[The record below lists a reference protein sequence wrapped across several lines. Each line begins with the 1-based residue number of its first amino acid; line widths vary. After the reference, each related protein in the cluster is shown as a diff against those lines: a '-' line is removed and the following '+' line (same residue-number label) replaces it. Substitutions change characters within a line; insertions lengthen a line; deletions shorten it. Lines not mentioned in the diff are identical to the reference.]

1 MPEPARTLVVSLS
14 GRRRT
19 SRLQTAPQASPGG
32 CGGPAIPI
40 RHGRPV
46 LRKWRIAQRLPGS
59 QMSIALGSRR
69 GAEDAE
75 IQCVMNPEREQ
86 RRIAICR
93 TICLPPVTPDAFRGQ
108 LRGEE
113 NGLRRQQAALYP
125 GEGRGPVG
133 KAAVSHYDPSPNW
146 APAFAG
152 VHPRSRTGPGDG
164 SFGVIDR
171 TSRRV
176 TCNCPGFMT
185 LRNAAASQDALHPTT
200 PSFERP
206 LMARLLIHSGSF
218 PGPGTACE
226 FANGLIW

>member
-19 SRLQTAPQASPGG
+19 SRLQTGPQASPGG
-32 CGGPAIPI
+32 CGGPTIPI

-59 QMSIALGSRR
+59 QRSIALGSRR

-75 IQCVMNPEREQ
+75 IQCVMDPEREQ

-93 TICLPPVTPDAFRGQ
+93 TICLPLVTPDAFRGQ
-108 LRGEE
+108 LRGGE

-133 KAAVSHYDPSPNW
+133 KAAVSHYEP
-146 APAFAG
+146 
-152 VHPRSRTGPGDG
+152 
-164 SFGVIDR
+164 FGVIDR

-176 TCNCPGFMT
+176 ACNCPGFMT
-185 LRNAAASQDALHPTT
+185 LRNNAAASRDALYPTT

-218 PGPGTACE
+218 PDPGTACE